1 MANERTTSKRV
12 TRNDVARR
20 AKTSTAVV
28 SYVVNGGPRS
38 VAPHTRDRVN
48 AAIKELGYRPNGLAR
63 ALRANRTLVLGL
75 LVPDATNPFFAQFA
89 KAVED
94 VAFSQGF
101 TLLFGNASD
110 DPEREAFYLKSFS
123 EQQIDGLLLMS
134 VGGGTKSFEE
144 LDRLHSRLVVVDRL
158 LPDREATTL
167 IVDNEGGGFLA
178 TSHLIEHGHRVIGCI
193 SGSSDLTPSADRHR
207 GWARGLLEAELESH
221 PSLFV
226 RSDLDQ
232 LGGYEATRTLL
243 NNEIRPTA
251 IFVSTDIQAIGAL
264 RALADAGLSV
274 PADVAIVSFDGIVE
288 SSYTVPGLTTVAQP
302 IEELGRMAMAR
313 LIELVRNPEATTTHE
328 VLPVK
333 LIVRGSCGCRDDS
346 LTDATHGH
354 VAASSASDGVRP
366 EAVTT

>member
-12 TRNDVARR
+12 TRNDVAKR

-38 VAPHTRDRVN
+38 VSQHTQERVN

-75 LVPDATNPFFAQFA
+75 LVPDATNPFFAQFS

-110 DPEREAFYLKSFS
+110 DPEREAFYLRSFG

-134 VGGGTKSFEE
+134 VGGGTKSLGE

-158 LPDREATTL
+158 LPNLEATTL
-167 IVDNEGGGFLA
+167 IVDNEGGGFLG
-178 TSHLIEHGHRVIGCI
+178 TNHLIEHGHRVIGCV
-193 SGSSDLTPSADRHR
+193 SGPSDLTPSADRHR
-207 GWARGLLEAELESH
+207 GWARALLEAGLK
-221 PSLFV
+221 PLPTLIV
-226 RSDLDQ
+226 RSDLHQ
-232 LGGYEATRTLL
+232 RGGYEATRALL
-243 NNEIRPTA
+243 QNDNRPTA
-251 IFVSTDIQAIGAL
+251 IFVSTDIQALGSL
-264 RALADAGLSV
+264 RAIADAGLSV
-274 PADVAIVSFDGIVE
+274 PEDVAIVSFDGIVD

-302 IEELGRMAMAR
+302 IAELGRTAMAK
-313 LIELVRNPEATTTHE
+313 LIELVRNPDAGTTNE

-333 LIVRGSCGCRDDS
+333 LIVRGSCGCRDEFLIDPTQRDDAAGS
-346 LTDATHGH
+346 ATDEVGF
-354 VAASSASDGVRP
+354 
-366 EAVTT
+366 

>member
-1 MANERTTSKRV
+1 MANERPTVKRV
-12 TRNDVARR
+12 TRDDVATL

-38 VAPHTRDRVN
+38 VAPRTKDRVD
-48 AAIKELGYRPNGLAR
+48 AAIKKLGYRPNGLAR

-110 DPEREAFYLKSFS
+110 DPERELFYLKSFS
-123 EQQIDGLLLMS
+123 EQQIDGLLLMG
-134 VGGGTKSFEE
+134 VGGDTRIPEEFE
-144 LDRLHSRLVVVDRL
+144 RLESRLVVVDRL
-158 LPDREATTL
+158 LPDLKVTTL

-178 TSHLIEHGHRVIGCI
+178 TNHLLSHGHRVIACI
-193 SGSSDLTPSADRHR
+193 SGSSDVTPSADRHR
-207 GWARGLLEAELESH
+207 GWARSMLEAGLEPL

-226 RSDLDQ
+226 RGELDQ
-232 LGGYEATRTLL
+232 RGGYAAARRLL
-243 NNEIRPTA
+243 QSENRPTA
-251 IFVSTDIQAIGAL
+251 IFVATDIQAMGAL
-264 RALADAGLSV
+264 RAVADAGLSV
-274 PADVAIVSFDGIVE
+274 PEDVAIVSFDGIVE

-302 IEELGRMAMAR
+302 IEELGRTAMAK
-313 LIELVRNPEATTTHE
+313 LIELVRNPDFETTNE
-328 VLPVK
+328 VLPVR

-346 LTDATHGH
+346 LVD
-354 VAASSASDGVRP
+354 
-366 EAVTT
+366 VT